1 MDDFESIKQQI
12 GALYEK
18 CLEEIKPFHTKIDV
32 CVVPEYLAKL
42 VYEATKIDI
51 ANYVITIDNFG
62 ISHTLLQHGN
72 PITEAKRGQV
82 AIEKEDFIKCIEVI
96 LHPDTV
102 FLINNTKRTNLPQI
116 QFEKVIENKKIV
128 VKEIRT
134 VTSTKKK
141 KVNRLVFQTMY
152 KFKKPN

>member
-1 MDDFESIKQQI
+1 M
-12 GALYEK
+12 LY
-18 CLEEIKPFHTKIDV
+18 
-32 CVVPEYLAKL
+32 
-42 VYEATKIDI
+42 
-51 ANYVITIDNFG
+51 
-62 ISHTLLQHGN
+62 
-72 PITEAKRGQV
+72 
-82 AIEKEDFIKCIEVI
+82 
-96 LHPDTV
+96 
-102 FLINNTKRTNLPQI
+102 NTKRSNLPQI

>member
-1 MDDFESIKQQI
+1 MDEFKSINQQI
-12 GALYEK
+12 EALYEK

-42 VYEATKIDI
+42 VYEAIKIDI

-82 AIEKEDFIKCIEVI
+82 AIEKVDFIKWIEVV
-96 LHPDTV
+96 LHPDKII
-102 FLINNTKRTNLPQI
+102 LLDNTKRSNLPQI